1 MRHLDSNSVKHPR
14 SAHAWAV
21 NCELLHSVVLAPSSR
36 EYRWHFDA
44 HEDRSVRWPRGV
56 GQDLEVRIQTTE
68 ACSGLRLL
76 ANGQIITAEAPGAA
90 ADRTVAVFRLR
101 DLPAG
106 PLVLEVE
113 GVSKTPLPSAVPYPW
128 ELSTRYARP
137 AAAGNDVARTAH
149 RAVMTMC
156 VLVEPA
162 AGA

>member
-1 MRHLDSNSVKHPR
+1 MVCARVG
-14 SAHAWAV
+14 AV
-21 NCELLHSVVLAPSSR
+21 GCELLRTVVLAPSSR

-68 ACSGLRLL
+68 SCSGLRLL

-101 DLPAG
+101 DMPAG

-113 GVSKTPLPSAVPYPW
+113 GVSKTSLPSAVPYPW
-128 ELSTRYARP
+128 ELATRYARP
-137 AAAGNDVARTAH
+137 AHDGARTAH
-149 RAVMTMC
+149 RAVMTIC
-156 VLVEPA
+156 LLVEPA
-162 AGA
+162 PGAA